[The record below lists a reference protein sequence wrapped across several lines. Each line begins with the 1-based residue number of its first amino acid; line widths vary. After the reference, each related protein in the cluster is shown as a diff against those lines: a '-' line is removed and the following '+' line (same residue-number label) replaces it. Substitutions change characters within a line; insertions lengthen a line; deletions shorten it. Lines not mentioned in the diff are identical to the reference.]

1 MKKFTK
7 ILCLLLVAC
16 MLMTALAACGGNGDG
31 EDTKDPADTSGVA
44 GDNTPDDVV
53 DLRTLTTEEA
63 MYDYVLG
70 EYDAY
75 YAASKEA
82 TTISERFALMAIAEA
97 KLLESGVMVPVQSNG
112 GNYAV
117 SKVAPYTISPVL
129 YGSDSDRYHNALVA
143 TTPITP
149 ADRDALKA
157 IYAEKKGTGTY
168 EAEAKAYLE
177 ANGYTLQRTYTLN
190 YTSDPDNLDIHAS
203 SKQVNSAVLVNI
215 YDNLV
220 EYDGE
225 NVLQPALATD
235 WNSAANDDGTVTW
248 TFKIREGVEW
258 VNSSGEALADLT
270 ADDFVAGFQHML
282 DDASE
287 QLSWLISDKI
297 VGVDA
302 YLHKHGDFA
311 DVGVK
316 AEDDYTLTITLIE
329 NVPYFETMLTYST
342 FAPLCR
348 SYYESLGGEFGFGN
362 DNPGTYASDKDHL
375 AYCGPYVISTLTEK
389 TSVVFDKNEKYWNAE
404 NINLDKISWVFVDSA
419 SDPTRAYQ
427 NFVDGLVDGSGLN
440 NAALQMA
447 KDNGDFDKYAYVSA
461 PDATCFPGFFNIN
474 RGGFVSP
481 YDENEQVSAQT
492 DAMKERAHL
501 AMLNQNFRL
510 ALATGLDRGSYMAAS
525 VGEDLKY
532 ASMGNMYTIG
542 NFVSTTEEITVSING
557 TDKTYPAGTFY
568 GEITQDQ
575 LTADG
580 FNITVW
586 DPTQESGLG
595 SSSGFDGWYNP
606 EDSAKYIAKAVEE
619 LAVSG
624 VEISAE
630 NPLHLD
636 YSYMEDGSTNTAM
649 ANVVKTSI
657 EAATNGLVVVDLLGT
672 EDQYSYLYS
681 TYYFEN
687 PSEGNYDITL
697 NSGWGPDYGD
707 PSTFLDTMIKGGGY
721 MLKMLGLG
729 V

>member
-7 ILCLLLVAC
+7 ILCLLLVAVM
-16 MLMTALAACGGNGDG
+16 MLSVLAACGGNGDG
-31 EDTKDPADTSGVA
+31 EDTKAPDTSDNA

-53 DLRTLTTEEA
+53 DIRNLKTDEE

-70 EYDAY
+70 EFYEY

-82 TTISERFALMAIAEA
+82 TSMSERFALMAIAEA
-97 KLLESGVMVPVQSNG
+97 KMLESGVMVPVQSNG

-157 IYAEKKGTGTY
+157 LYAEKKGSGTY

-177 ANGYTLQRTYTLN
+177 AHGYTLQRTYTIN
-190 YTSDPDNLDIHAS
+190 YTSDPDNLDIHTS

-225 NVLQPALATD
+225 NELQPALATE
-235 WNSAANDDGTVTW
+235 WNHVANDDGTVTW

-258 VNSSGEALADLT
+258 VNSSGEVLADLV

-282 DDASE
+282 DDESE

-302 YLHKHGDFA
+302 YLHEEGDFA

-316 AEDDYTLTITLIE
+316 AEDDHTLTITLME
-329 NVPYFETMLTYST
+329 DVAYFETMLTYST

-348 SYYESLGGEFGFGN
+348 SYYEACGGAFGMGAEA
-362 DNPGTYASDKDHL
+362 GTYASDKDHL

-389 TSVVFDKNEKYWNAE
+389 TSVVFDKNAKYWNAD
-404 NINLDKISWVFVDSA
+404 NINLDKISWVYVDTA

-427 NFVDGLVDGSGLN
+427 NFVDGLVDGCGLGS
-440 NAALQMA
+440 AALQMA
-447 KDNGDFDKYAYVSA
+447 KDDGNFEKYAYVSS
-461 PDATCFPGFFNIN
+461 PDATCFPGFFNLN

-481 YDENEQVSAQT
+481 YDENEQVSKQT
-492 DAMKERAHL
+492 DEMKERAHL

-510 ALATGLDRGSYMAAS
+510 ALATGLDRASYMAAS
-525 VGEDLKY
+525 VGDDLKY

-542 NFVSTTEEITVSING
+542 NFVSTTEEVTVSING
-557 TDKTYPAGTFY
+557 TNKTYPAGTFY
-568 GEITQDQ
+568 GAITQDQ

-580 FNITVW
+580 YNIKVW
-586 DPTQESGLG
+586 DPEMENGLG
-595 SSSGFDGWYNP
+595 SSSGFDGWYSP
-606 EDSAKYIAKAVEE
+606 EDSAKYIAKAIEE
-619 LAVSG
+619 LAAVG

-636 YSYMEDGSTNTAM
+636 YSYMEDGSRNTAM
-649 ANVVKTSI
+649 ANVVKSSI
-657 EAATNGLVVVDLLGT
+657 EASTNGAVVVDLLGT
-672 EDQYSYLYS
+672 EDQYSYLFS